1 MKHERFDT
9 TDRNAAIF
17 MAPAVA
23 KRYGNPAPFAAE
35 AMILLRYKETFAGK
49 RVLDLGVGAGR
60 TTQYLAPFATDYLGI
75 DVSPAMLALARARY
89 PNARFADMDLR
100 EIGKLQQ
107 ESFDFI
113 FGPWNILSAF
123 NHDER
128 VRIIKHVH
136 NLLVPGGMFAFSVH
150 NRDWKHAGGHPL
162 SKPLR
167 PRNVVDALHPMS
179 WVNYLSRKKHRREE
193 TDYAILN
200 DEAHRWQGVFYYI
213 SPHAQLRQLQSCGFE
228 FLEALAEDGRT
239 LRKDEPTDTN
249 GTIHYVG
256 RKP

>member
-35 AMILLRYKETFAGK
+35 AMILIRYKEAFAGK

-60 TTQYLAPFATDYLGI
+60 TTRYLASFASDYLGI
-75 DVSPAMLALARARY
+75 DLSPAMLALARARY
-89 PNARFADMDLR
+89 PEVQFADMDLR
-100 EIGKLQQ
+100 EIGKLQPA
-107 ESFDFI
+107 SFDFI

-123 NHDER
+123 SHEER
-128 VRIIKHVH
+128 IQIIRRVH
-136 NLLVPGGMFAFSVH
+136 NLLVPGGVFAFSAH
-150 NRDWKHAGGHPL
+150 NRDWKFAGGHPL

-167 PRNVVDALHPMS
+167 PRNIIDALHPMS
-179 WVNYLSRKKHRREE
+179 WKNYISRRNLRRDEA
-193 TDYAILN
+193 DHAILN

-213 SPHAQLRQLQSCGFE
+213 SPDAQVAQLESCGFE
-228 FLEALAEDGRT
+228 FVEALAEDGRT
-239 LRKDEPTDTN
+239 LRRGDSTEGN
-249 GTIHYVG
+249 GTIHYVC
-256 RKP
+256 RKR